1 MIGFYGYTD
10 ARVTKDN
17 DIPVGNR
24 VEGVP
29 AHVASLWTTYTFG
42 TGSLK
47 GFGGGIG
54 FNYVGDNK
62 PDNLNIYTIPSYF
75 LTDAALYYRNNN
87 FSIGLNLNN
96 IFNVRYYEASFD
108 YLQRIIPGRP
118 YTAELSV
125 KWEL

>member
-10 ARVTKDN
+10 ARITKDN

-62 PDNLNIYTIPSYF
+62 PDNFDTYTIPSYF

-87 FSIGLNLNN
+87 FSVGLNLNN

-118 YTAELSV
+118 YTA
-125 KWEL
+125 